1 MLCLPS
7 EPTTLSIQTVPREVK
22 VYRMTVLQISG
33 SYRQVPTR
41 EKEFDVHVRKCVK
54 SLHNVQMYR
63 VAHNVG
69 KH

>member
-1 MLCLPS
+1 MHAVVD
-7 EPTTLSIQTVPREVK
+7 TGLSALIRM
-22 VYRMTVLQISG
+22 YRMTVLQISC